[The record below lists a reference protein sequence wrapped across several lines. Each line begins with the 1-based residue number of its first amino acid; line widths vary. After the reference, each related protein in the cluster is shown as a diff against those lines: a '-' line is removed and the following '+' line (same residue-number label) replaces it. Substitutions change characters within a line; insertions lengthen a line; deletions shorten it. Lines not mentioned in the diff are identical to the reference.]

1 MPPSLLTRT
10 TEAALGLLDPWLF
23 LSLSTSFIP
32 RTVSHVLRTQDLS
45 AALRTLLSPS
55 RFRDAW
61 FSQFWGYAG
70 PGVREGA
77 GPRVLPLLDGRTS
90 KGHVLDSPTG
100 PDAGVAGVV
109 LEVGP
114 GSGLW
119 VDVFSDRHWH
129 EDQVAG
135 DGDTA
140 RRSQSS
146 ARGKITRVYGV
157 EPNASHHAALR
168 RAVEAAG
175 LQDVYEIVPVGIE
188 DLTSAATTSA
198 GARKKWE
205 GSIEPGSVDCVVTIL
220 CLCSIPDQAQHIRE
234 LYELLRPGGR
244 WYVYEHVRC
253 RYSWY
258 MRAYQRMINLVWPY
272 VIGGC
277 EMCRETEKSL
287 REAGPWTTIDI
298 GQPPVEPWYHCL
310 PHILGVFTK

>member
-1 MPPSLLTRT
+1 MSKTLLTPVPQQLSLL
-10 TEAALGLLDPWLF
+10 E
-23 LSLSTSFIP
+23 
-32 RTVSHVLRTQDLS
+32 
-45 AALRTLLSPS
+45 
-55 RFRDAW
+55 
-61 FSQFWGYAG
+61 
-70 PGVREGA
+70 
-77 GPRVLPLLDGRTS
+77 GRTS
-90 KGHVLDSPTG
+90 KGHVLASPTG

-119 VDVFSDRHWH
+119 VDVFSARHGRG
-129 EDQVAG
+129 DQAG
-135 DGDTA
+135 DDA
-140 RRSQSS
+140 QSSS

-188 DLTSAATTSA
+188 DLSSTSASA
-198 GARKKWE
+198 SAAVGARKKWE

-220 CLCSIPDQAQHIRE
+220 CLCSIPDPEQHIRE

-258 MRAYQRMINLVWPY
+258 MRVYQREFLLLLAF
-272 VIGGC
+272 
-277 EMCRETEKSL
+277 SL
-287 REAGPWTTIDI
+287 SLSP
-298 GQPPVEPWYHCL
+298 EPLFSRYC
-310 PHILGVFTK
+310 

>member
-10 TEAALGLLDPWLF
+10 TEAAVGLLGPWLF
-23 LSLSTSFIP
+23 LALSTSFIP
-32 RTVSHVLRTQDLS
+32 RTISHVLRTQSLS

-70 PGVREGA
+70 PGVRENA
-77 GPRVLPLLDGRTS
+77 GVLVLPLLDGRTS
-90 KGHVLDSPTG
+90 GGCVLDSPTA

-119 VDVFSDRHWH
+119 VDVFSDRGT
-129 EDQVAG
+129 EAEGAQ
-135 DGDTA
+135 
-140 RRSQSS
+140 RSST

-157 EPNASHHAALR
+157 EPNPSHHAALR
-168 RAVEAAG
+168 RAVVAAG

-188 DLTSAATTSA
+188 DLSSSSSS
-198 GARKKWE
+198 GNKKKKWD

-220 CLCSIPDQAQHIRE
+220 CLCSIPDPEQHIRE
-234 LYELLRPGGR
+234 LYGLLRPGGR
-244 WYVYEHVRC
+244 WYVFEHVRC
-253 RYSWY
+253 EYSWY
-258 MRAYQRMINLVWPY
+258 MRAYQRIINLVWPHL
-272 VIGGC
+272 IGGC
-277 EMCRETEKSL
+277 EICRETEKSL
-287 REAGPWTTIDI
+287 RAAGPWSHIDI
-298 GQPPVEPWYHCL
+298 GQPPVEQWYHSL